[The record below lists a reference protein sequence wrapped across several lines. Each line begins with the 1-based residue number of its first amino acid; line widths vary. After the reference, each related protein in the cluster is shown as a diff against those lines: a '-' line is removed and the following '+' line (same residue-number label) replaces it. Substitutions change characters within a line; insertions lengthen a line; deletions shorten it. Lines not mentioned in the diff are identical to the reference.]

1 MLFVLY
7 FYTMVQVWRITSV
20 EEGLLQIEGNTILGK
35 TGIVGQY
42 LLIYANTST

>member
-20 EEGLLQIEGNTILGK
+20 EEGLLQIGMVN
-35 TGIVGQY
+35 VVCAV
-42 LLIYANTST
+42 LLYNGAGLEDYIC